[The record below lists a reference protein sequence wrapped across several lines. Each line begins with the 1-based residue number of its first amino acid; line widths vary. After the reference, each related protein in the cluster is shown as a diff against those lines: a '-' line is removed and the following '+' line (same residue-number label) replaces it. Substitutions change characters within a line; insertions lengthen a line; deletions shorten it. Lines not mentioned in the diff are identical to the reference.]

1 METNISLPDDSQ
13 FWNNK
18 SGIVHTCRHIHLY
31 NNVGEAQ
38 HTQVMPTSLIK
49 WKKKKK
55 QLQTVK
61 CQKPSSFSTGK
72 NYKFES

>member
-1 METNISLPDDSQ
+1 MIYLGYSSTNSFLKRTLIEVQLTTLVVETNISLPDDSQ
-13 FWNNK
+13 FLNNK

-49 WKKKKK
+49 
-55 QLQTVK
+55 
-61 CQKPSSFSTGK
+61 
-72 NYKFES
+72 